1 MHDPEG
7 SNQYFNKN
15 RINTLVDGIFTIAMT
30 LLVLNLVIPHFTG
43 QINNSQLL
51 NSLYGILPIFFS
63 LVLSFLLLAMF
74 WYFHHRIY
82 NQIKIVNRT
91 LIWINVVWLLFVI
104 LVPFSANL
112 AGQYGYLTAANVIF
126 DLNLLILTSL
136 LFLNIYVIN
145 RSGFIHEK
153 AELDRLKQSEKN
165 SIYFILITLLALAL
179 AFIFPQLSNL
189 AYFLIFLWFR

>member
-30 LLVLNLVIPHFTG
+30 LLVLNLVVPHFTG

-51 NSLYGILPIFFS
+51 NSLYQILPIFFS

>member
-7 SNQYFNKN
+7 SNLYFNKK
-15 RINTLVDGIFTIAMT
+15 RINTLVDGIFAIAMT
-30 LLVLNLVIPHFTG
+30 LLVLNLVIPPFTG
-43 QINNSQLL
+43 QINNFQLL
-51 NSLYGILPIFFS
+51 NSLYKILPIFFS

-74 WYFHHRIY
+74 WYLHHRIF

-112 AGQYGYLTAANVIF
+112 IGQYGNLTLANVIF
-126 DLNLLILTSL
+126 DLNLLILAFL

>member
-30 LLVLNLVIPHFTG
+30 LLVLNLVVPHFTG